1 MLAILSDI
9 HGNLPALQAVV
20 ADAKA
25 RGCTRFLSLG
35 DVAGYLAQ
43 PGECIDLLRELEAP
57 NVLGNHDSYITL
69 DENCPR
75 SRVVTQIINYQKSI
89 LSTDQ
94 VAWLKGSQESIREGD
109 CLFVHGGPEDPR
121 DQYLYTI
128 SADKI
133 PADVRLLFSGHTHVQ
148 VLAHFGPQRY
158 CNPGSVGQPRDG
170 DRRAAYATLHND
182 QVHLHRVA
190 YDIDRTVQAMKAAGF
205 EPFCYENLYKGAQIG
220 GRVDSV
226 NIIQNT
232 ESQDHGRHQTI
243 PE

>member
-35 DVAGYLAQ
+35 DVAGYYAQ
-43 PGECIDLLRELEAP
+43 PGACIDLLRELGAP

-69 DENCPR
+69 DQNCPR
-75 SRVVTQIINYQKSI
+75 SRVVTQIINYQKST
-89 LSTDQ
+89 LRADQ
-94 VAWLKGSQESIREGD
+94 VDWLKGSHDFIREDG

-128 SADKI
+128 SRDKI
-133 PADVRLLFSGHTHVQ
+133 PAGVRLLFSGHTHVQ
-148 VLAHFGPQRY
+148 VLADFGEQRY

-170 DRRAAYATLHND
+170 DSRAAYATLD
-182 QVHLHRVA
+182 AGRVLLHRVA
-190 YDIDRTVQAMKAAGF
+190 YDIDRTAEAMKAAGF

-226 NIIQNT
+226 SIIQT
-232 ESQDHGRHQTI
+232 SET
-243 PE
+243 

>member
-9 HGNLPALQAVV
+9 HGNYPALQAVV

-25 RGCTRFLSLG
+25 RGCTRFISLG

-43 PGECIDLLRELEAP
+43 PGACIDLLRELGAP

-69 DENCPR
+69 DQNCPR
-75 SRVVTQIINYQKSI
+75 SRVVTQIINYQKST
-89 LSTDQ
+89 LRTDQ
-94 VAWLKGSQESIREGD
+94 VEWLKGSHDLIREND

-128 SADKI
+128 SRDKI
-133 PADVRLLFSGHTHVQ
+133 PTDVGLLFSGHTHVQ
-148 VLAHFGPQRY
+148 VLADFGEQRY

-170 DRRAAYATLHND
+170 DSRAAYATLD
-182 QVHLHRVA
+182 AGRIQLHRVT
-190 YDIDRTVQAMKAAGF
+190 YEIERTVQAMKAAGF

-226 NIIQNT
+226 NIIQT
-232 ESQDHGRHQTI
+232 L
-243 PE
+243 

>member
-20 ADAKA
+20 ADART
-25 RGCTRFLSLG
+25 RGCTRFISLG

-43 PGECIDLLRELEAP
+43 PGECIDLLRELGAP

-75 SRVVTQIINYQKSI
+75 SRVVTQIINYQKSV
-89 LSTDQ
+89 LSAEQIT
-94 VAWLKGSQESIREGD
+94 WLKGSHDFIRED
-109 CLFVHGGPEDPR
+109 DRLFMHGGPEDPR
-121 DQYLYTI
+121 DQYLYTV

-133 PADVRLLFSGHTHVQ
+133 PPDVRLLFSGHTHVQ
-148 VLAHFGPQRY
+148 VLADFGRQRY

-170 DRRAAYATLHND
+170 DNRAAYAILDDD
-182 QVHLHRVA
+182 QVLLHRVA
-190 YDIDRTVQAMKAAGF
+190 YDIDRTAKAMKTAGF

-226 NIIQNT
+226 NIIQTSEN
-232 ESQDHGRHQTI
+232 QDHGRNYTVQ
-243 PE
+243 E

>member
-25 RGCTRFLSLG
+25 QGCTRFLSLG
-35 DVAGYLAQ
+35 DVAGYYAE
-43 PGECIDLLRELEAP
+43 PGACIDLLRELGAP

-75 SRVVTQIINYQKSI
+75 SRVVTQIINFQKTL
-89 LSTDQ
+89 LSTEHVD
-94 VAWLKGSQESIREGD
+94 WLKASQPFIRQDG

-128 SADKI
+128 SRDQI

-148 VLAHFGPQRY
+148 VLADFGAQRY

-170 DRRAAYATLHND
+170 NNKAAYAILEDD
-182 QVHLHRVA
+182 QIRLRRVA
-190 YDIDRTVQAMKAAGF
+190 YDIDRTVQVMKDAGF
-205 EPFCYENLYKGAQIG
+205 EPFCYENLYIGAQIG
-220 GRVDSV
+220 GRVDRV
-226 NIIQNT
+226 NIIHPS
-232 ESQDHGRHQTI
+232 E
-243 PE
+243 

>member
-20 ADAKA
+20 ADARA
-25 RGCTRFLSLG
+25 QGCTRYLSLG
-35 DVAGYLAQ
+35 DVAGYYAE
-43 PGECIDLLRELEAP
+43 PGACIDLLRELDAP

-75 SRVVTQIINYQKSI
+75 SRVVTQIINFQKTL
-89 LSTDQ
+89 LSKEQ
-94 VAWLKGSQESIREGD
+94 VDWLKASHPFIRQDGI
-109 CLFVHGGPEDPR
+109 LFVHGGPEDPR

-128 SADKI
+128 SRDKI

-148 VLAHFGPQRY
+148 VLADFGAQRY

-170 DRRAAYATLHND
+170 NNKAAYAIFDDDRIRLR
-182 QVHLHRVA
+182 RVA
-190 YDIDRTVQAMKAAGF
+190 YDIDRTAQAMKDAGF

-220 GRVDSV
+220 GRVDRV
-226 NIIQNT
+226 NIIHT
-232 ESQDHGRHQTI
+232 SE
-243 PE
+243 